1 MENIMEN
8 NIKIKR
14 YLDVYIDT
22 ETCNFKCHYCYIFLQ
37 NKFGKQLF
45 HLKHSPQEIR
55 KALSKER
62 LGGTCVINLC
72 AGGET
77 LLSPDVLP
85 VVKELI
91 DEGHYVMIVT
101 NGSVTK
107 RFEEV
112 RDTFTPEECAH
123 VFFKFSFHY
132 LELLRLNIMDKYFAN
147 VKMMHEKGCSF
158 TIELTPND
166 ELLDK
171 IDDIKKCC
179 LDNIGALPHL
189 TIARDDRTGGIN
201 HLSEKLDWEAYKK
214 TWGVFDSALFNFKKQ
229 IFYVKRKEFCYA
241 GDYSMYINLT
251 TGDWKPCNCGLKCGN
266 IYTDKNLNFKAIGR
280 CQLPH
285 CYNGHFWLAFGN
297 IPNKELSKTINV
309 LTFAEER
316 DRIMTNGEHW
326 LKPSFQSVFNTNASQ
341 TNEEYS
347 NVKKTACIFTN
358 FVRRIP
364 YKVYHLIKRKK

>member
-1 MENIMEN
+1 
-8 NIKIKR
+8 
-14 YLDVYIDT
+14 L
-22 ETCNFKCHYCYIFLQ
+22 
-37 NKFGKQLF
+37 NKFNKQLF

-85 VVKELI
+85 VVKELV

-107 RFEEV
+107 RFEEI

-132 LELLRLNIMDKYFAN
+132 LELLRQNIMDKYFAN

-201 HLSEKLDWEAYKK
+201 HLSEKLDWETYKK
-214 TWGVFDSALFNFKKQ
+214 TWGVFDSALFDFKKQ

-251 TGDWKPCNCGLKCGN
+251 TGDWGPCNCVLKLGN
-266 IYTDKNLNFKAIGR
+266 IYTDKELNFRAIGK
-280 CQLPH
+280 CMLPH
-285 CYNGHFWLAFGN
+285 CYNGHSWIVLGCIPQINGVN
-297 IPNKELSKTINV
+297 IPTY
-309 LTFAEER
+309 AEER
-316 DRIMTNGEHW
+316 DRAMPDGSHW
-326 LKPSFQSVFNTNASQ
+326 LKESFQQTFSQ
-341 TNEEYS
+341 RTYNNNEEYS
-347 NVKKTACIFTN
+347 NVKKTAHIFTN